1 MKTELT
7 RRKFLRLS
15 AGASALT
22 AKPWSAMTSTAEA
35 TETPTGAVPKLEG
48 RLFSPGLDAA
58 RWSTFAAAGY
68 SNPVPGICYRTKP
81 PGYFGLYIERPFP
94 VTGMPL
100 GGIDTGALYLEPS
113 GVLGYTSIF
122 NHLTPVGGPLNT
134 PYLGIVMNGRAWVFG
149 TGQTKNYT
157 GNNRPSYGINVLG
170 SMQESEYWGHYPIAD
185 VEYKSDAPLQI
196 GVRSWSPFIPG
207 DTKVSNT
214 PGAVFEVHLR
224 NKGTAEQRG
233 CLVFSFPGFAEHHSR
248 DYAIGWPNLPAE
260 PVMPPCQI
268 TRRPAPKG
276 LQGVWVEDKA
286 WGMSYA
292 LAALDADGAR
302 FGASLGVDGPTWDR
316 AQEKSAIERP
326 NTMTAGRR

>member
-1 MKTELT
+1 M
-7 RRKFLRLS
+7 
-15 AGASALT
+15 
-22 AKPWSAMTSTAEA
+22 
-35 TETPTGAVPKLEG
+35 PKLEG
-48 RLFSPGLDAA
+48 RLFPPGLDAA

-68 SNPVPGICYRTKP
+68 SNPVPGICYRTMP

-207 DTKVSNT
+207 DTRSETRPERFLKFTCGIRVRQSKE
-214 PGAVFEVHLR
+214 GAW
-224 NKGTAEQRG
+224 
-233 CLVFSFPGFAEHHSR
+233 FSAFRAL
-248 DYAIGWPNLPAE
+248 PN
-260 PVMPPCQI
+260 I
-268 TRRPAPKG
+268 TRATTP
-276 LQGVWVEDKA
+276 LV
-286 WGMSYA
+286 
-292 LAALDADGAR
+292 
-302 FGASLGVDGPTWDR
+302 
-316 AQEKSAIERP
+316 
-326 NTMTAGRR
+326 GRTCPQSR